1 MSTSRKASRPKLAAA
16 RPSLRQTSGSELELA
31 QASDPLTR
39 APVAPSSR
47 EHARDIALRAA
58 AAGLDKKAEDVTI
71 IDVTGKVD
79 YADYLVLM
87 SGQSDR
93 NVAAISRGV
102 EEDLHAQG
110 VRALALEGLPLARWV
125 LIDFVDVV
133 VHVFQAEWRNVYD
146 LDSLWMDA
154 ARVPVPGAGP
164 RS

>member
-1 MSTSRKASRPKLAAA
+1 MSSSRKASHPKLAAA
-16 RPSLRQTSGSELELA
+16 RPSLRRTSGTELELA
-31 QASDPLTR
+31 GDPMTQAPA
-39 APVAPSSR
+39 APFSPES
-47 EHARDIALRAA
+47 ARSIALLAA

-93 NVAAISRGV
+93 NVAAIARGV
-102 EEDLHAQG
+102 EEDLHAKG

-154 ARVPVPGAGP
+154 ARVPVPAP
-164 RS
+164 SRRS

>member
-1 MSTSRKASRPKLAAA
+1 MSTSRKASRSKLAAA
-16 RPSLRQTSGSELELA
+16 RPSLRRTTGSELA
-31 QASDPLTR
+31 QASDPLTQ
-39 APVAPSSR
+39 AAVTPSLQ
-47 EHARDIALRAA
+47 EHARDLALRAA

-93 NVAAISRGV
+93 NVAAIARGV

>member
-1 MSTSRKASRPKLAAA
+1 M
-16 RPSLRQTSGSELELA
+16 
-31 QASDPLTR
+31 DPL
-39 APVAPSSR
+39 ADASIPQSSR
-47 EHARDIALRAA
+47 EGGRRVALLAA
-58 AAGLDKKAEDVTI
+58 AAGLVKKAEDVQI

-93 NVAAISRGV
+93 NVAAIARGV
-102 EEDLHAQG
+102 EEDLHARG

-133 VHVFQAEWRNVYD
+133 VHVFQTEWRSVYD

-154 ARVPVPGAGP
+154 ARVPVPGAGGGD
-164 RS
+164 R